1 MSGVFGE
8 IWLALQEEFSFSSAS
23 ELTQSGVRLLI
34 ALLLGALVGYDRE
47 VKDRAAGL
55 RTHMLVAL
63 GAALFV
69 VAGLQSGMDNADVSR
84 VLQGIVAGV
93 GFLGAGAIIKLNEKE
108 QVKGLTTAA
117 GVWATAAIG
126 VTAGMGHIATA
137 ALSTLFVV
145 IILAILPRLENRID
159 HASKRSPPGA

>member
-8 IWLALQEEFSFSSAS
+8 VWLVLQQEFSFSSVS
-23 ELTQSGVRLLI
+23 ELTQSGTRLLI

-69 VAGLQSGMDNADVSR
+69 VAGLQSGMDSADASR

-117 GVWATAAIG
+117 SIWATAAIG
-126 VTAGMGHIATA
+126 ITAGMGQIATA
-137 ALSTLFVV
+137 ALSTLLVIVV
-145 IILAILPRLENRID
+145 LALLPRLE
-159 HASKRSPPGA
+159 SRSGKIQPPG